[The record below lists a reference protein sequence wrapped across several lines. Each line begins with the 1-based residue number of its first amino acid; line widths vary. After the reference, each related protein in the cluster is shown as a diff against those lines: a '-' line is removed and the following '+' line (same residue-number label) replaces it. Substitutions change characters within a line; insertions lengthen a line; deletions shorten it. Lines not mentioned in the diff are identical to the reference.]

1 MPRIALVTARAA
13 RGLDDDIPLLEA
25 ALRRI
30 EADFLT
36 VDWDDASVDWSQF
49 QIAVLRS
56 TWDYATRFA
65 EFLTWADRVAKLTT
79 LINPPSVVRWNVDKH
94 YLLDLSNAGI
104 PVIPSEFIEPGSPA
118 EQALA
123 AFLTRHHPKEFV
135 VKPAVGAGS
144 RDVFRFGSEEGRAAA
159 AHAQKLLNENRSVL
173 LQPYLERVD
182 AEGETAL
189 LYFDGEFSHA
199 IRKGPMLQREQREVQ
214 GLFKAER
221 ITPRRAGDDE
231 LSLGSQVRAAIPFRG
246 LLYARIDMI
255 RDSSGEPRVLELEL
269 TEPSVFLDHHPEAA
283 DRFAQRIRARTL
295 PFSDR
300 HSS

>member
-30 EADFLT
+30 EVDFLT

-56 TWDYATRFA
+56 TWDYATRFT

-94 YLLDLSNAGI
+94 YLLDLSNVGI

-118 EQALA
+118 EPALA
-123 AFLTRHHPKEFV
+123 AFLTKHHSKEFV

-144 RDVFRFGSEEGRAAA
+144 RDVFRFGSEEAGAAA
-159 AHAQKLLNENRSVL
+159 AHAQRLLTENRSVL

-189 LYFDGEFSHA
+189 LYFDGVFSHA

-214 GLFKAER
+214 GLFKAEH

-231 LSLGSQVRAAIPFRG
+231 LSLGEQVRAAIPFRD

-269 TEPSVFLDHHPEAA
+269 TEPSVFLDHDLEAA

-295 PFSDR
+295 PFFDR
-300 HSS
+300 RSS